1 MEKNP
6 MTAIYALWLR
16 EVKRYSRSPIQI
28 VISLAQPMFY
38 LLILG
43 FGFSPVFQRAGAG
56 SYLQFIAPGVIGMS
70 ILFSSIFSGMGLL
83 WDRQFGFLKET
94 LVAPVPRNVIMIGRT
109 LGGATVASIQG
120 TLVMIICLIAGF
132 RPFSLPSIP
141 VAFLFMLMIA
151 VVFGALGTAVGSV
164 LQDMQGFQMIM
175 TFMVMPIF
183 FLSGALFP
191 LANLP
196 AVLALLTRLDPL
208 SYGIDGLRGSLIS
221 VSHFGATMDVVVLA
235 IAASI
240 FLAIGTYFFSRI
252 EI

>member
-1 MEKNP
+1 MS
-6 MTAIYALWLR
+6 AIYALWLR
-16 EVKRYSRSPIQI
+16 EVKRYARSPIQI
-28 VISLAQPMFY
+28 VVTLAQPMFY

-43 FGFSPVFQRAGAG
+43 FGMGPVFQQAGKG

-94 LVAPVPRNVIMIGRT
+94 LVSPVPRTSIMLGRT
-109 LGGATVASIQG
+109 LGGSTVALIQG
-120 TLVMIICLIAGF
+120 TLVMVICLIAGF
-132 RPFSLPSIP
+132 RPLSAESIP
-141 VAFLFMLMIA
+141 VAFLFMFMIA

-191 LANLP
+191 LVNLP
-196 AVLALLTRLDPL
+196 FVLNLLTRADPL
-208 SYGIDGLRGSLIS
+208 SYGVDGMRGSLIAAS
-221 VSHFGATMDVVVLA
+221 RFGATMDVVVLA

>member
-1 MEKNP
+1 MH
-6 MTAIYALWLR
+6 AIHALWLR
-16 EVKRYSRSPIQI
+16 EVKRYVRSPIQI
-28 VISLAQPMFY
+28 AVSLAQPMFY

-43 FGFSPVFQRAGAG
+43 FGLGPVFQSAGKG

-70 ILFSSIFSGMGLL
+70 ILFSSIFSGIGLL

-94 LVAPVPRNVIMIGRT
+94 LVAPVPRHWIMVGRT
-109 LGGATVASIQG
+109 LGGATVAVIQG

-132 RPFSLPSIP
+132 RPFNLPSIP

-151 VVFGALGTAVGSV
+151 TVFGALGTAIGSL

-175 TFMVMPIF
+175 TFLVMPIF

-191 LANLP
+191 LTNLP
-196 AVLALLTRLDPL
+196 SALAFLTRLDPL
-208 SYGIDGLRGSLIS
+208 SYGVDGLRTSLID

-235 IAASI
+235 VAASI
-240 FLAIGTYFFSRI
+240 FIAIGTWCFSRI
-252 EI
+252 EV